1 MKEEI
6 TQPIDNDSLQAGTDE
21 GQSGPLKKFLLRH
34 QRALYIGLLIVA
46 VGVIV
51 SITFLVDRPDNFED
65 YIQSS
70 GYIGVFLMAVIGSS
84 SPVWPLPGSW
94 AVFIGAG
101 LGLNPLILTLL
112 AGIGEPI
119 GESTAYGA
127 GYGGQV
133 VITNIKGYAKVEG
146 WMKRRGGIILFLL
159 SAIPN
164 VLIKA
169 AVICA
174 GALRYPFWKF
184 FLYVLGGKIIKSAFF
199 AVTGYYFFDAL
210 FELFDRFFGG

>member
-1 MKEEI
+1 MEE
-6 TQPIDNDSLQAGTDE
+6 DSLQAGTAE
-21 GQSGPLKKFLLRH
+21 VQTGAFKKSLLQH
-34 QRALYIGLLIVA
+34 QRALYIGLIILA
-46 VGVIV
+46 VGIVV
-51 SITFLVDRPDNFED
+51 SITFLVDRPRNFED
-65 YIQSS
+65 YLESS
-70 GYIGVFLMAVIGSS
+70 GYAGVFLMAVIGSS

-101 LGLNPLILTLL
+101 LGLNPIIITLL
-112 AGIGEPI
+112 AGLGETI

-133 VITNIKGYAKVEG
+133 VITSIKGYDKVEN
-146 WMKRRGGIILFLL
+146 WMKRRGGIILFLV

-184 FLYVLGGKIIKSAFF
+184 FIYVLGGKIIKSAFF
-199 AVTGYYFFDAL
+199 AITGACFFEL
-210 FELFDRFFGG
+210 FFELFDRFFGG